1 MQPSSLIFV
10 VIVGVWAAF
19 FVQYWVRRR
28 EHMATARSVDA
39 FSETMRVLTVR
50 DALPPV
56 DTAAPRRS
64 YAVSPARAVRPQV
77 TVKRAEALL
86 AKPVD
91 PPAAEP
97 GGGALRNPAGGAAYA
112 VRFAPT
118 PATRGLTFLVGI
130 LGTVVYA
137 VLSAF
142 GVLVPAAPLV
152 PLALAVGGFLWVRAG
167 VRRRAVTTRRAQRV
181 PLASSSRRPAPH
193 RATPNRT
200 APNRT
205 APNRTEPARPAAA
218 ASAPRREEIYDVD
231 RVAATIA
238 PAEPAASVAPPV
250 LDEDDLPLTWDPVP
264 VPRPTYALKAPARR
278 VPITPQSLSADADD
292 DVPEVF
298 PVARP
303 SAARRSA
310 AG

>member
-91 PPAAEP
+91 PSAAGP
-97 GGGALRNPAGGAAYA
+97 GGGARRNPVGGAAYA
-112 VRFAPT
+112 VRFSPT

-181 PLASSSRRPAPH
+181 PLAASSRRPVPH
-193 RATPNRT
+193 RATPHR
-200 APNRT
+200 A
-205 APNRTEPARPAAA
+205 EPARPAAA
-218 ASAPRREEIYDVD
+218 ASVPRREEIYDVD

-238 PAEPAASVAPPV
+238 PAAPAASVVPPV